1 MTQPSIPVLALW
13 LETDKVV
20 STQQKDLTDLT
31 VFVSSCFMKM
41 FWTFCGCIFRKVP
54 QQRPPMSHFHVRH
67 CMVVGFDRQ
76 GTFAWSFNRP
86 NDLMS
91 CMSGG
96 FPGWSPRLQMH
107 QCLPTLHPCL
117 SCICRH
123 SLVHLQAEHLSQN
136 WFSIVLS
143 VNNSG
148 NLGNLDRWS
157 IANSQRDFCGF
168 TCNSLR
174 AL

>member
-13 LETDKVV
+13 LETGKVAKWFRLNRKTWQCLSAAV
-20 STQQKDLTDLT
+20 SWKCFEPFVVAFFGRFPNKGLQCRMFMYGIAWSLVSIAKAPLRDSSTDL
-31 VFVSSCFMKM
+31 
-41 FWTFCGCIFRKVP
+41 R
-54 QQRPPMSHFHVRH
+54 
-67 CMVVGFDRQ
+67 
-76 GTFAWSFNRP
+76 
-86 NDLMS
+86 S
-91 CMSGG
+91 CMSGR
-96 FPGWSPRLQMH
+96 FRGWSPRLMQMH
-107 QCLPTLHPCL
+107 QCLPTLHLCL

-136 WFSIVLS
+136 WFSIVLF